1 MWNQHQKR
9 SWTLPWYGFVR
20 KRFRDLRSL
29 LRPGSSHST
38 QMINEMSY
46 SQLSADPSTYVKKR
60 TQRSQNS
67 ILLRHMDD
75 VVGNGSRR
83 CEPLAFLLSSLFL
96 SVSLSVP
103 SLSLFVSFYLSLSL
117 FPSLRLLFS
126 LSLSL
131 SLCLVNDIG
140 GRRRRQ
146 NFTHNLVMIFDF
158 ADVCFALPG
167 ETCRTK
173 NASFFVV
180 RPVSC
185 FTCALSHQIAG
196 RMPSLP
202 HNLPRVSDVII
213 SPKYFLQESR
223 VSSTMEDPYVHL
235 SKS

>member
-29 LRPGSSHST
+29 LRPGSIHST

-67 ILLRHMDD
+67 ILFRHMDD
-75 VVGNGSRR
+75 VVENGSRR

-103 SLSLFVSFYLSLSL
+103 LFLSLSLFISLSL

-131 SLCLVNDIG
+131 S
-140 GRRRRQ
+140 RERHWASSTS

-167 ETCRTK
+167 RLAEPRTQASLLSVCFLFPLCIITSDCRTY
-173 NASFFVV
+173 
-180 RPVSC
+180 
-185 FTCALSHQIAG
+185 ALA
-196 RMPSLP
+196 P
-202 HNLPRVSDVII
+202 
-213 SPKYFLQESR
+213 
-223 VSSTMEDPYVHL
+223 T
-235 SKS
+235 